1 MQAALRDERADSKI
15 QQKARAE
22 AAALSDAE
30 IAKLQAALDEASG
43 NLVQIEQQSVGTAE
57 EKDQAIRELERSLH
71 QLRAEADGRSQSAET
86 VITDRDT
93 EIAELQEALQV
104 CLHSQRM
111 PDQMLVSKCTSR
123 KHVGIAEVI
132 KLTS

>member
-1 MQAALRDERADSKI
+1 MRDERADSGT

-43 NLVQIEQQSVGTAE
+43 NLVQVEQQSMGSAE

-111 PDQMLVSKCTSR
+111 PDQMLVSKCTS
-123 KHVGIAEVI
+123 
-132 KLTS
+132 SM